1 MSKGERAAL
10 IKLRWGVSRQSA
22 THGTFL
28 FPISY
33 RMDFACLKVDQLL
46 PWFFKFFCLQMHS
59 QRHCFANIYF
69 CSLGS
74 WSRHCPIGGQLSR
87 WKMPL
92 NGFTAKLKLFRLKRC
107 QHYSSSNTAHL
118 LMMAASVCQQYINTH
133 CSCTEGFL
141 PWGVL
146 LIYADKKN
154 QEVVGRSSQGTSV
167 GLQNRRSCEKWIAR
181 MGLKKDEESS
191 LTSTWLPHG
200 ELLESINEDS
210 HSRKEEIKA
219 S

>member
-46 PWFFKFFCLQMHS
+46 PCFFKFFCLQMHS

-107 QHYSSSNTAHL
+107 QHYSSSNTAHS

-154 QEVVGRSSQGTSV
+154 QEVVGRSSRGHLSVCRIEGLVRNELQGWDWRKM
-167 GLQNRRSCEKWIAR
+167 RRAPWHLLGCLMESCWRASTRIHIAGR
-181 MGLKKDEESS
+181 KK
-191 LTSTWLPHG
+191 
-200 ELLESINEDS
+200 
-210 HSRKEEIKA
+210 
-219 S
+219 